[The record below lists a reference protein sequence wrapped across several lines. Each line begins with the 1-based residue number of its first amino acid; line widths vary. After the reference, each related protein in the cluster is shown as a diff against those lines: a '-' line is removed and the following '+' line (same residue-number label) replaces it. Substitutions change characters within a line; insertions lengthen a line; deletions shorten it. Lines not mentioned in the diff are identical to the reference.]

1 MLTET
6 FHAIGIAARRVIS
19 NWRAML
25 LLAIVYAGMLAAVYL
40 FVVVREASLAQI
52 GLTLALAICAPLLFF
67 ILQTM
72 IASGIANEMTGEAES
87 MRTSSLIKE
96 SLVNFWKLLLVSLPL
111 IALAILVVYVLGRAQ
126 ARLGVN
132 APEAATDLPRRMAAI
147 ATTREAAQPIDWK
160 GALLSTVGYL
170 IIGLVLPLAAIHLW
184 LATAQEGLGP
194 AIRRIR
200 SLLSR
205 AFAPESV
212 LIYLAGS
219 LIFGLIPYFLLFK
232 TTTTQSAWLEILLL
246 GARLT
251 AIFALTLFGW
261 VVTMK
266 ALARAWANATAKH
279 AASEAA

>member
-6 FHAIGIAARRVIS
+6 FHAIAIAARKVIH

-25 LLAIVYAGMLAAVYL
+25 LLAIVYAGMLSAVYF

-72 IASGIANEMTGEAES
+72 IASVIANEMTGEADS
-87 MRTSSLIKE
+87 LTTSSLIKK
-96 SLVNFWKLLLVSLPL
+96 SLANFWKLLLVSLPL
-111 IALAILVVYVLGRAQ
+111 IALAILVAYILGRAQ

-132 APEAATDLPRRMAAI
+132 APEAATDLARRMAAI
-147 ATTREAAQPIDWK
+147 ETAHEAAQPIDWK
-160 GALLSTVGYL
+160 AALLSTVRYL
-170 IIGLVLPLAAIHLW
+170 IFGLVLPLAAIHLW

-194 AIRRIR
+194 AIKRIG

-205 AFAPESV
+205 AFAPESI
-212 LIYLAGS
+212 LIYIAGF
-219 LIFGLIPYFLLFK
+219 LVFGLIPYFLLFK
-232 TTTTQSAWLEILLL
+232 TTAAQGAWLEILFLS
-246 GARLT
+246 ARLA

-266 ALARAWANATAKH
+266 ALAEVWANAPAKH
-279 AASEAA
+279 AANEAA